1 MKDLKNKDHKGYQ
14 TYRISYKDLS
24 VILVSRLIARDN
36 STIMV
41 SSLLN
46 FSKGM
51 CESFESSF
59 FFKRF
64 GVN

>member
-36 STIMV
+36 SAIMV